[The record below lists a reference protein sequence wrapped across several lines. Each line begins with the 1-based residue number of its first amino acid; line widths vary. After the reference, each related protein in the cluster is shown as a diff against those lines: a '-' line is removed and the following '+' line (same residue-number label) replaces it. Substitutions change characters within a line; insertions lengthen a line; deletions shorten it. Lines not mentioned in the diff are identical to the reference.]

1 MKLDA
6 RQNSY
11 VQRSRQSRQN
21 RLRQRGVTLIIGM
34 IMLVLITVM
43 VISAYSLSSTNFKA
57 VGNMQFRNESIA
69 AANKAIEQVIGTN
82 FATGFITVPDQQ
94 SITYDN
100 NNDTSPDYTVTVDKP
115 ECVQASVTSGGL
127 GTGQFSSVDLE
138 GFNVGTNYT
147 ALFDIKATV
156 TDAVSGTAV
165 VVRQGVRTQITSV
178 QRDAVCP
185 A

>member
-1 MKLDA
+1 MSLDA
-6 RQNSY
+6 RHHSRIHRNS
-11 VQRSRQSRQN
+11 QS

-69 AANKAIEQVIGTN
+69 AANKAIEQVIGIN
-82 FATGFITVPDQQ
+82 FAPGFIAVPAPQT
-94 SITYDN
+94 ITYDN
-100 NNDTSPDYTVTVDKP
+100 NNDGVDDYTIIVDSP
-115 ECVQASVTSGGL
+115 VCVQASVTSGGL
-127 GTGQFSSVDLE
+127 SAGQFSSVDLD
-138 GFNVGTNYT
+138 GFNVSTNYT
-147 ALFDIKATV
+147 TLWDIKATV

-165 VVRQGVRTQITSV
+165 IVRQGLRTQISSI

-185 A
+185 G